1 MSSCGGAPPA
11 ARFAR
16 GFAIVAGFSSAARER
31 KVSHPGGKAKQISAE
46 HGGNDSAGRAA
57 RTRSGIGRPV
67 TLGVMKHAL
76 AFPALCSVIAA
87 CAGCASDPA
96 ETAGG
101 ATSYIVVPQ
110 SRYAEAFDAACAA
123 AREERLMPEVADR
136 QSGTIS
142 TTPRPAGSVAEPWTW
157 HELTASELV
166 EGTLAFERRRAH
178 FEFVPTGFRPAGVD
192 AAAPL
197 PGPSLPGAPRGESTT
212 LSTNGGEL
220 ELRVSVAVERQFRPG
235 QQGSPYTRSMRDR
248 KSTRLNSS
256 HSLPSRMPSSA

>member
-1 MSSCGGAPPA
+1 
-11 ARFAR
+11 
-16 GFAIVAGFSSAARER
+16 
-31 KVSHPGGKAKQISAE
+31 
-46 HGGNDSAGRAA
+46 
-57 RTRSGIGRPV
+57 
-67 TLGVMKHAL
+67 MKHAL

-235 QQGSPYTRSMRDR
+235 QQGSPYTRSMSSFWLDVTDASASDDSGDQPLQDRSTWTPIARDE
-248 KSTRLNSS
+248 RLERVLIARISEI
-256 HSLPSRMPSSA
+256 LSAR